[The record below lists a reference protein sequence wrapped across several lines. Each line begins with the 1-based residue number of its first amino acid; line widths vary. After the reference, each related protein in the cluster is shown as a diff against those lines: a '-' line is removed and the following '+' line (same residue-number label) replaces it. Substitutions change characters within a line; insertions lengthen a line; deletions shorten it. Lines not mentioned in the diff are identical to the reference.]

1 MKRIKKYRSLS
12 LNLEIWMDELL
23 TLKAKNMGVSR
34 SHLVRTLIQQSLTR
48 SVQATPDK
56 IGYYNDSEGVLRAI
70 K

>member
-1 MKRIKKYRSLS
+1 MSQYRSIS
-12 LNLEIWMDELL
+12 VSLEIWMDELL

-34 SHLVRTLIQQSLTR
+34 SQFIRTLIQQSLTR

-56 IGYYNDSEGVLRAI
+56 IGYYNDNEGILRAI